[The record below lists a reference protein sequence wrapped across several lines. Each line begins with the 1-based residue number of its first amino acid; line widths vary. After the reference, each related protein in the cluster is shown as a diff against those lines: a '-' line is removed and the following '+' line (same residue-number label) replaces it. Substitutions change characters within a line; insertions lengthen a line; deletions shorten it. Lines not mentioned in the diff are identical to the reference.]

1 MKIAHVMRRLSFNDW
16 GGTEQVV
23 WNLAKAQM
31 RAGHEVRIFATTA
44 LWKGLATKNAED
56 TKDSLSLSQSR
67 GGHPGV
73 ANSPS
78 KIEGVAGGRG
88 SMTTGRDHTPPP
100 CGHLP
105 CLRGGVG
112 DMSSHRLCGIANF
125 LGSLCLKCKPYTETI
140 DGIEILRFKPI
151 YPWWPMPKSLVDEL
165 DRKGGNPFV
174 PGLGKALRDWKPD
187 VIHCHA
193 MARIAELCLRTA
205 KILNK
210 QRVMRNGQDARC
222 PSGSALNSQLSTP
235 NSQLSTR
242 CVISLHGGG
251 ANVPTAEAKSLKAP
265 TRGRLPWGKLI
276 DYAMGWTRRIPE
288 DFDGIVCVGEDE
300 AERYRVK
307 HPHVLFLPNGVDTA
321 IFEGG
326 RVEKWKSGKVEER
339 KGGKVV
345 LCVARI
351 DRQKN
356 QMMLV
361 EWLGRH
367 PEATV
372 RLVGPVT
379 QPDYRDELVARA
391 AALGVA
397 DRLVLV
403 GSLKPGSPEL
413 VSEYRQ
419 ADVFV
424 LPSRHEPFGIVVLEA
439 WAAGLPVVASDV
451 GGLGRL
457 CAAHLG
463 AALTFAPDDAAGLE
477 AALGKVHADAELRRN
492 LSQAGARAA
501 ASFDWRNL
509 AARLLGFYGE
519 LC

>member
-1 MKIAHVMRRLSFNDW
+1 MKIAHVMRRLSFDDW

-23 WNLAKAQM
+23 WNLVRAQM
-31 RAGHEVRIFATTA
+31 KAGYEVRIFATTA
-44 LWKGLATKNAED
+44 LCD
-56 TKDSLSLSQSR
+56 TP
-67 GGHPGV
+67 H
-73 ANSPS
+73 
-78 KIEGVAGGRG
+78 
-88 SMTTGRDHTPPP
+88 
-100 CGHLP
+100 
-105 CLRGGVG
+105 
-112 DMSSHRLCGIANF
+112 
-125 LGSLCLKCKPYTETI
+125 ETV
-140 DGIEILRFKPI
+140 DDVEILRFKPI
-151 YPWWPMPKSLVDEL
+151 YPWWPMPKRLIEEL

-174 PGLGKALRDWKPD
+174 PGLGKALREWEPD

-193 MARIAELCLRTA
+193 MARIAELCLRVG
-205 KILNK
+205 K
-210 QRVMRNGQDARC
+210 QGIKH
-222 PSGSALNSQLSTP
+222 
-235 NSQLSTR
+235 
-242 CVISLHGGG
+242 VISLHGGA

-265 TRGRLPWGKLI
+265 TRGRLPWGKMV
-276 DYAMGWTRRIPE
+276 DYVMGWTRRIPE

-300 AERYRVK
+300 AERYRAK

-321 IFEGG
+321 MFEG
-326 RVEKWKSGKVEER
+326 GKVEEWKSGR
-339 KGGKVV
+339 VV

-367 PEATV
+367 PAATV

-413 VSEYRQ
+413 LSEYHQ

-457 CAAHLG
+457 CTAHPDAAMTFPSGNADLMD
-463 AALTFAPDDAAGLE
+463 AALRRILSPGQARDGLVAAGLS
-477 AALGKVHADAELRRN
+477 AV
-492 LSQAGARAA
+492 RAY
-501 ASFDWRNL
+501 DWRAL
-509 AARLLGFYGE
+509 AQKLIAFYGDICYSTPIYLSKE
-519 LC
+519 GISKDA